1 MKALICTEFGP
12 PERLTLAD
20 VPDPTPGPGQVRI
33 DIKAAALNF
42 ADTLIIKGKY
52 QEKPPFPFTP
62 GFECAG
68 TVAELGDGV
77 THLVPGQRVMALA
90 PKGAF
95 CTGTVTDASAVIP
108 LPDGMDFAEG
118 AAFPVAYG
126 TSHIGLVDRGRLQAG
141 ETLLV
146 LGAGGGV
153 GLTAVEIGKA
163 LGARVIAAAGSAEKL
178 DAARAHGA
186 DDLIDYRT
194 EDLKTRVKE
203 LAPKGVDVVYD
214 PVGGDLFDAA
224 LRCMAWNGRIVV
236 VGFAAGRIPQ
246 IPANLLLVKQIAV
259 SGVYW
264 GAHQKND
271 PRRLAGSLREL
282 LGLYAQGKLKPHVGH
297 RLPLDQYAGAFRL
310 LSERRSTGKVVL
322 TM

>member
-42 ADTLIIKGKY
+42 ADTLIIEGKY

-146 LGAGGGV
+146 VGAGGGV
-153 GLTAVEIGKA
+153 GLTAV
-163 LGARVIAAAGSAEKL
+163 
-178 DAARAHGA
+178 
-186 DDLIDYRT
+186 
-194 EDLKTRVKE
+194 
-203 LAPKGVDVVYD
+203 
-214 PVGGDLFDAA
+214 
-224 LRCMAWNGRIVV
+224 
-236 VGFAAGRIPQ
+236 
-246 IPANLLLVKQIAV
+246 
-259 SGVYW
+259 
-264 GAHQKND
+264 
-271 PRRLAGSLREL
+271 
-282 LGLYAQGKLKPHVGH
+282 
-297 RLPLDQYAGAFRL
+297 
-310 LSERRSTGKVVL
+310 
-322 TM
+322 